1 MAGWLLMCAGLG
13 AAYGAMCLLQMVA
26 RNKRI
31 RRDREAWLVRY
42 NAERERRWR
51 GSRWYE

>member
-13 AAYGAMCLLQMVA
+13 AAYGACCLLQMAA

-31 RRDREAWLVRY
+31 RRSDAKWLVRY
-42 NAERERRWR
+42 NAERERRWK